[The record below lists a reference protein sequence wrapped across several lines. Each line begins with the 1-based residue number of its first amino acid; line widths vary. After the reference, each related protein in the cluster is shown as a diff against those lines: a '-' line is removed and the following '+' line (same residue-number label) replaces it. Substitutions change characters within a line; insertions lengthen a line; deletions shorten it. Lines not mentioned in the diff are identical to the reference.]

1 MIPIKLTLSGFLS
14 YQEPQEI
21 DFSGFNLACI
31 SGGNGAGKSS
41 LLDGITWALFGQA
54 RKRDDA
60 IINLSGDTAEVS
72 FTFMY
77 EGNCYRVTRVKPRG
91 KTTVLE
97 FHIQAPD
104 DTWKVLTER
113 SMRATEARIEEI
125 LRLDYETFVNASF
138 FLQGKADQFTQQR
151 PADRKR
157 ILSSIL
163 GLEIWEAYR
172 KTTAEQRKLSENQIA
187 ALDGRLQEINT
198 ELAEKDQRLERL
210 KALEDQLKTISETV
224 STQSK
229 LLGELR
235 QQASLLN
242 ERQQLVD
249 TLSTQLERAQQ
260 ANTAQQDR
268 LAERQAEKSAFD
280 ELMAQA
286 KKIEQRHKKWEQ
298 AKINLA
304 EWDQTSEQFN
314 QFEKERHKPLTEIET
329 ARTRLETE
337 RDGLLQK
344 KAELDEQ
351 LAEEKILNAQHGE
364 LQIELKKLNAS
375 MEERAELEK
384 ARQLV
389 FEQQAE
395 AKAENPL
402 LKAEMEE
409 LVGRI
414 EQLDSTEGADCPL
427 CGQPLSPEERERLI
441 AELKAEGKEKGD
453 KYRANVDMLK
463 EVTSQVEALDKQLG
477 GFKDLDNSL
486 REQTRLLDQLS
497 DQLTNLEKRSK
508 QWGKSEAPK
517 LKKIIT
523 TLEKRDFAK
532 QFRKTLAK
540 IDAELKEIGYDAT
553 SHDAAREQEVELS
566 SAVGELRKLE
576 NARATLAP
584 LEREIKE
591 LEKQITKDQK
601 NLAEQDEAH
610 TKAVAVLAAAQ
621 AEAPDTLAAERK
633 MLELQEQENKVRMEL
648 GMAQQNVSVLDTL
661 SQRKQEI
668 EAEREEFAK
677 QIGDYRQLERAFGK
691 DGVPAMLIEQA
702 LPQIE
707 SKANEVLER
716 LSGGSMSIRFIT
728 QQAYKDSKREDL
740 RETLEIQISDNAG
753 IRDYEMYSG
762 GEAFRINFAIR
773 LALSEVLA
781 QRAGARL
788 QTLVIDEGFGSQD
801 EIGRQR
807 LVEAINLVKTDF
819 EKILVITHIE
829 ALKDAF
835 PNRLE
840 IRKTDHGSV
849 VEVI

>member
-14 YQEPQEI
+14 YQDPQEI
-21 DFSGFNLACI
+21 DFSGFDLACI
-31 SGGNGAGKSS
+31 SGSNGAGKSS

-60 IINLSGDTAEVS
+60 LINLGAKTAEVS
-72 FTFMY
+72 YTFSY
-77 EGNCYRVTRVKPRG
+77 EGNIYRVTRVKPRE

-97 FHIQAPD
+97 FHIKSAD
-104 DTWKVLTER
+104 GKWKALTER
-113 SMRATEARIEEI
+113 SMRGTEARIEEI

-172 KTTAEQRKLSENQIA
+172 KTTFEQRKLSEKQIA
-187 ALDGRLQEINT
+187 ELDGRLQEINT
-198 ELAEKDQRLERL
+198 ELAEKDQRVARL
-210 KALEDQLKTISETV
+210 KALEDQLKAINDTV
-224 STQSK
+224 NTQTK
-229 LLGELR
+229 LLTELR
-235 QQASLLN
+235 EKAALLN

-249 TLSTQLERAQQ
+249 TLSTQLERAKQINSTLQ
-260 ANTAQQDR
+260 ER
-268 LAERQAEKSAFD
+268 RKERQAEKSAFD

-286 KKIEQRHKKWEQ
+286 NNIEKRHMEWDQ
-298 AKINLA
+298 AKVKLA
-304 EWDQTSEQFN
+304 EWAQTAEQFN
-314 QFEKERHKPLTEIET
+314 QFEKQRHQPLTEIET

-337 RDGLLQK
+337 QDTLLQK
-344 KAELDEQ
+344 KADLEEL
-351 LAEEKILNAQHGE
+351 LAEEKSLNAQQVHLQVE
-364 LQIELKKLNAS
+364 LEKLNSAVL
-375 MEERAELEK
+375 ERVEIEK

-402 LKAEMEE
+402 LKAEMDE
-409 LVGRI
+409 LVDRI
-414 EQLDSTEGADCPL
+414 DQLESTEGADCPL
-427 CGQPLSPEERERLI
+427 CGQPLSHQERGRLI
-441 AELKAEGKEKGD
+441 EELKAEGKEKGD
-453 KYRANVDMLK
+453 KYRANVNLLK
-463 EVTSQVEALDKQLG
+463 DVTSQVETLDKQLA
-477 GFKDLDNSL
+477 GFKDLDNGL
-486 REQTRLLDQLS
+486 RDQTRLLDQLNDKITS
-497 DQLTNLEKRSK
+497 LTKQAEEWEKAD
-508 QWGKSEAPK
+508 APK
-517 LKKIIT
+517 LKEIST
-523 TLEKRDFAK
+523 TLEKGDFAK
-532 QFRKTLAK
+532 DSRKTLAK
-540 IDAELKEIGYDAT
+540 IDAELKEIGYDAA
-553 SHDAAREQEVELS
+553 SHDAAREKEIELS
-566 SAVGELRKLE
+566 SAVGDLRKLE

-591 LEKQITKDQK
+591 LEEQISKDQK
-601 NLAEQDEAH
+601 NLSEQEEAY
-610 TKAVAVLAAAQ
+610 TNAVAGLAAAQ
-621 AEAPDTLAAERK
+621 AEAPDTLTAERK
-633 MLELQEQENKVRMEL
+633 MLELQEQENQVRMEL

-661 SQRKQEI
+661 TQRKQEI
-668 EAEREEFAK
+668 EAEREGYAK
-677 QIGDYRQLERAFGK
+677 QISDYRQLERAFGK

-728 QQAYKDSKREDL
+728 QQAYKDNKREDL
-740 RETLEIQISDNAG
+740 RETLEIQISDTAG

-807 LVEAINLVKTDF
+807 LVEAINLVKSDF

-840 IRKTDHGSV
+840 ISKTDRGSM
-849 VEVI
+849 VEVV